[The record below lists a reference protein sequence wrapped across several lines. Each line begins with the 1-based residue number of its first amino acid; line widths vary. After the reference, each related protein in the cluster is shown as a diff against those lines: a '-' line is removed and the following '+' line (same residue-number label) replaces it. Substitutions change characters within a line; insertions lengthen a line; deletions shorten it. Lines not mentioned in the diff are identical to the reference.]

1 VAGRIDGWLRW
12 PIYDAS
18 RAKENHMRKFA
29 ILLIALSPLV
39 LAGCGSGVTV
49 EGESPVDI
57 PEEIEVG
64 GVTVQTPDE
73 VTVGGVKVETE
84 DGRVTA
90 K

>member
-1 VAGRIDGWLRW
+1 MG
-12 PIYDAS
+12 
-18 RAKENHMRKFA
+18 KFA
-29 ILLIALSPLV
+29 SLLVALSLPV

-64 GVTVQTPDE
+64 GVTVQTPHE

>member
-1 VAGRIDGWLRW
+1 
-12 PIYDAS
+12 
-18 RAKENHMRKFA
+18 MRKFA
-29 ILLIALSPLV
+29 ILLIALSLPILT
-39 LAGCGSGVTV
+39 GCGTGVTV

-57 PEEIEVG
+57 PEQIEVG

-90 K
+90 Q

>member
-1 VAGRIDGWLRW
+1 
-12 PIYDAS
+12 
-18 RAKENHMRKFA
+18 MRKFA
-29 ILLIALSPLV
+29 IVLITLSPLILV
-39 LAGCGSGVTV
+39 GCGSGLTV

-73 VTVGGVKVETE
+73 VTVGDVKVETE

>member
-1 VAGRIDGWLRW
+1 MTSRIAGWLRW
-12 PIYDAS
+12 PIYDDS
-18 RAKENHMRKFA
+18 RAKENLMRKVA
-29 ILLIALSPLV
+29 ILLITLSPLV

-64 GVTVQTPDE
+64 GVTVQTPEE
-73 VTVGGVKVETE
+73 VIVGGVKVETE

>member
-1 VAGRIDGWLRW
+1 
-12 PIYDAS
+12 
-18 RAKENHMRKFA
+18 MRKVA

>member
-1 VAGRIDGWLRW
+1 
-12 PIYDAS
+12 
-18 RAKENHMRKFA
+18 MRKFA
-29 ILLIALSPLV
+29 ILLVALSPLV

-49 EGESPVDI
+49 EGEPRLI
-57 PEEIEVG
+57 YRNRTRLG

-84 DGRVTA
+84 DGRITA

>member
-1 VAGRIDGWLRW
+1 
-12 PIYDAS
+12 
-18 RAKENHMRKFA
+18 MRKFA
-29 ILLIALSPLV
+29 IQLVALSLLV

-57 PEEIEVG
+57 LEQFEVG

-90 K
+90 Q

>member
-1 VAGRIDGWLRW
+1 
-12 PIYDAS
+12 
-18 RAKENHMRKFA
+18 MRKFA
-29 ILLIALSPLV
+29 ILLIALSPPV

-73 VTVGGVKVETE
+73 VTVGGVRVETE

-90 K
+90 Q

>member
-1 VAGRIDGWLRW
+1 
-12 PIYDAS
+12 
-18 RAKENHMRKFA
+18 MRKIA

-39 LAGCGSGVTV
+39 LASCGSGVTV

-57 PEEIEVG
+57 LEEIEVG
-64 GVTVQTPDE
+64 GVTVETPDE

>member
-1 VAGRIDGWLRW
+1 
-12 PIYDAS
+12 
-18 RAKENHMRKFA
+18 MRKFA

-39 LAGCGSGVTV
+39 LASCGSGVTV
-49 EGESPVDI
+49 EGEYPVDI

-90 K
+90 Q